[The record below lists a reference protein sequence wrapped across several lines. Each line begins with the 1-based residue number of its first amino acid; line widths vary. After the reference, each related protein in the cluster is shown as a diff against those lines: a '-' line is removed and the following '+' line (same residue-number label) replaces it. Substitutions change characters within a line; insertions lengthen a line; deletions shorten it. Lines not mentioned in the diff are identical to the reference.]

1 FSIRVALSTIS
12 KSEDDLIKYC
22 QHFCSNN
29 LLFKKRTYLKG
40 FVHGRSVDEEGKQ
53 QDIDDDLFDKKERI
67 DENAE
72 STDEEIH
79 PEKEKDLLW
88 LTREGLRK
96 PLSLG
101 WKACQEENGEL
112 YYFYFNTRKSSW
124 DHPYDDIYKTH
135 VIQAREKKTLSSI
148 VFDTLSKGIDRE
160 ENEPTAVITPYFP
173 MSFTINTV
181 QEQEERKLL
190 NKMKVDLTLIENNIR
205 ENLLHE
211 NKSLEN
217 RQQNE

>member
-1 FSIRVALSTIS
+1 MYTYTHL
-12 KSEDDLIKYC
+12 DLIILNDNKINYFPLIK
-22 QHFCSNN
+22 QLSLPSNFTFHSMSSIAECSE
-29 LLFKKRTYLKG
+29 KG
-40 FVHGRSVDEEGKQ
+40 FVHGRSVDEEGEQ

-135 VIQAREKKTLSSI
+135 VIQAR
-148 VFDTLSKGIDRE
+148 
-160 ENEPTAVITPYFP
+160 
-173 MSFTINTV
+173 
-181 QEQEERKLL
+181 
-190 NKMKVDLTLIENNIR
+190 
-205 ENLLHE
+205 
-211 NKSLEN
+211 
-217 RQQNE
+217 